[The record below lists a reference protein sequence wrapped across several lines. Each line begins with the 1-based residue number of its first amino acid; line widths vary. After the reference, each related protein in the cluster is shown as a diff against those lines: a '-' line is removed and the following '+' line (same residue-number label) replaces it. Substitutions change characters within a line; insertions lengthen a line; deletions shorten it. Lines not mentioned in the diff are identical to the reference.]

1 MSTFKLFFL
10 DINEQIIDAPPS
22 RDVLTLNQDLKL
34 NEPGTIEGSLVL
46 DQRYTATLDNVR
58 YFAVSDRGETNK
70 HNFWLYRKTL
80 IDVQGKSIIFN
91 GSDAFYDELK
101 GGYIKDKRPN
111 QVTALQALKVALAD
125 SRWGNVDFVDQRIGD
140 GKADLNFYYVSQVDA
155 VQKVMETYGV
165 ELVPRVNIEG
175 NKITRRYLQL
185 WKEQGGDNGRR
196 FAYGSN
202 ALTVEK
208 QTIDSNVYTAL
219 VGRGSGVEVTDA
231 ETGEATGGYSRK
243 IDFADV
249 EWSKAKGDPVDKPKG
264 QEWVEWP
271 DSTKLYGYS
280 DGKPRIGIVEFDDE
294 KDPAMLLKKTWQQL
308 QQVGVPSIQLSATVG
323 SVGYLDLGETV
334 TIVRYSIALAYKT
347 RVTEIKWNRKN
358 ENKSQI
364 TIGDKLT
371 QTTGERLS
379 SLAGSIKGAQDYANE
394 AAKRAADFA
403 IANAKGNNINYGEN
417 QPTNPKEGD
426 YWYRYNADG
435 STSLLRYVNGEWKL
449 VVDDTFAEA
458 VKNKIEAA
466 MAEADAAKKAAN
478 DAVDKANSNKEL
490 VDLSNQTAEAAKTAA
505 DAAKEMASKAVSAA
519 SDAATAL
526 GTANSAIDSAKKAI
540 DATKEQATSIT
551 KLTTTTDKL
560 TGTVATL
567 ATKEEVDTVGGKVTT
582 VQTLVQQNT
591 DSIKLKAD
599 QTSLNTLSNTV
610 TQQGTDIKIASDG
623 LKLKADQSQVNTLNG
638 SVNKLSADLKVTNDR
653 LSLTMTKND
662 VTGLLTPY
670 ATQTW
675 TQGQITATANQFN
688 AQFSSIS
695 GKVDS
700 LKFGNRNL
708 IRNSSNMTNLDHWH
722 RIGWGSPTTT
732 MRLTTHPFYKN
743 SGGSLIMLRS
753 TDAGDTHMRTDV
765 VTVKPDTDY
774 TVQFVGFHNYNVQS
788 VTLYFLGRSDST
800 DSGPNGDNYDRDKI
814 HLLQNSIWISTSEA
828 RRITAQFHTTKDET
842 GGYLRFDMNGGKDAT
857 TTADLYVVETELAEG
872 TAVPVYSPA
881 PEDSADYTD
890 TKVAS
895 LKVTVDGIQSTV
907 ANYQGQTTTALQTL
921 QGFQTTA
928 TDRINGLKSQ
938 QTQLANQWTSVVSG
952 LSNPNLILNSMYPV
966 DRNLLGWIDVAN
978 LFINA
983 HYFYAKGGQT
993 HFGINNATSNEK
1005 YVSTNRFKLTRGAT
1019 YTFSIWAYAS
1029 WNMQSM
1035 DVWILKRRRGSTNP
1049 AGYDTDGG
1057 AVVLLNGIKP
1067 SPSEINKY
1075 TMTFNAG
1082 DYDEAFIRVDNN
1094 GSNDGKNSLLGFAEP
1109 KVELGARATPDVQS
1123 GTDSQITQLQDAIN
1137 LRVTKNGVIS
1147 QINVSP
1153 ESILINGNKV
1163 HITGQTSID
1172 NAVIR
1177 AAMIESVSA
1186 SSMTTGTLN
1195 AANLNVINLN
1205 GASIVSRTITAD
1217 KLAVNAIMVGLNN
1230 SLSTMSID
1238 PYSITFS
1245 SGGQN
1250 RLMLR
1255 NDGMHIYYPRGD
1267 GQPEDVGLIHA
1278 NSLVGYPDYN
1288 GLTFDLNDLGDFM
1301 SWGVYNGSSY
1311 LIRLAWYRAGAANTL
1326 GLGNFD
1332 QLVADDPIRFSGDI
1346 VAGGADMRLR
1356 LSSIGING
1364 RQYPFVTNN
1373 KGLAGIAIADAELFL
1388 VTGNNAIS
1396 MKQVK
1401 FPTEINSDG
1410 TVAHWVWF

>member
-125 SRWGNVDFVDQRIGD
+125 SRWGNIDFVDQRIGD
-140 GKADLNFYYVSQVDA
+140 GKADLNFYYISQVDA

-165 ELVPRVNIEG
+165 ELVPRANIEG

-371 QTTGERLS
+371 QSTGERLS

-403 IANAKGNNINYGEN
+403 IANAKGNNIDYGEN
-417 QPTNPKEGD
+417 QPVNPKEGD

-490 VDLSNQTAEAAKTAA
+490 VDLSNQTAQAAKTAA
-505 DAAKEMASKAVSAA
+505 DTAKEMASKAVSAA

-526 GTANSAIDSAKKAI
+526 DTANSAIDSAKKAI

-560 TGTVATL
+560 TGTIATL
-567 ATKEEVDTVGGKVTT
+567 ATKEEVDTVGGKVTS

-599 QTSLNTLSNTV
+599 QTSVNTLSNTV

-638 SVNKLSADLKVTNDR
+638 SVNKLSADLKIANDR
-653 LSLTMTKND
+653 LALTMTKND

-675 TQGQITATANQFN
+675 TQGQITASAGELSSKITSVQNQFDSSGQANLLDDSEFVNDLGKSWRIGSRGDIPNGATKDIYISSARWDVYQSHKAIMVHSKGLSKNGWLN
-688 AQFSSIS
+688 AVSSPVWITAGVKYSASVHAHQVGNETLDNKARFGIQWYATLEDANNDRRLSFSEMDIDATGSTYVLNGVIAPDGATYAALKVYVTRNGWVAFTCPMLVQADTIGKYNSSKAPSMIQYSTLKQTADGISSTVGQIRSDLTTATNQFSS
-695 GKVDS
+695 
-700 LKFGNRNL
+700 FTQR
-708 IRNSSNMTNLDHWH
+708 LD
-722 RIGWGSPTTT
+722 
-732 MRLTTHPFYKN
+732 
-743 SGGSLIMLRS
+743 
-753 TDAGDTHMRTDV
+753 
-765 VTVKPDTDY
+765 
-774 TVQFVGFHNYNVQS
+774 
-788 VTLYFLGRSDST
+788 
-800 DSGPNGDNYDRDKI
+800 
-814 HLLQNSIWISTSEA
+814 
-828 RRITAQFHTTKDET
+828 
-842 GGYLRFDMNGGKDAT
+842 
-857 TTADLYVVETELAEG
+857 
-872 TAVPVYSPA
+872 
-881 PEDSADYTD
+881 
-890 TKVAS
+890 
-895 LKVTVDGIQSTV
+895 
-907 ANYQGQTTTALQTL
+907 
-921 QGFQTTA
+921 GFQTVVNGAA
-928 TDRINGLKSQ
+928 TKTQ
-938 QTQLANQWTSVVSG
+938 VTQLSNQLTSVVGSLG
-952 LSNPNLILNSMYPV
+952 Q
-966 DRNLLGWIDVAN
+966 RNLLYNSEFLNNAESWGGAGDGFYVTAASWGDGYSYGYALNNKTSDLWCSATSKRIPIADAAATYSASTDV
-978 LFINA
+978 INA
-983 HYFYAKGGQT
+983 SVPEFDTGLVLEFYPD
-993 HFGINNATSNEK
+993 ATSARLSYVAKWSDKNKTNQTQTLKIEDVKPPAGAK
-1005 YVSTNRFKLTRGAT
+1005 YVGVVLQAHGK
-1019 YTFSIWAYAS
+1019 AYARWQHPMLVAS
-1029 WNMQSM
+1029 KT
-1035 DVWILKRRRGSTNP
+1035 VGP
-1049 AGYDTDGG
+1049 Y
-1057 AVVLLNGIKP
+1057 
-1067 SPSEINKY
+1067 SPDS
-1075 TMTFNAG
+1075 A
-1082 DYDEAFIRVDNN
+1082 
-1094 GSNDGKNSLLGFAEP
+1094 NS
-1109 KVELGARATPDVQS
+1109 
-1123 GTDSQITQLQDAIN
+1123 SQITQLQDAIN
-1137 LRVTKNGVIS
+1137 LRVTKDRVIT
-1147 QINVSP
+1147 QINISP
-1153 ESILINGNKV
+1153 EGILIDGSKV
-1163 HITGQTSID
+1163 HITGRTSID

-1278 NSLVGYPDYN
+1278 NSLVGYPNYN
-1288 GLTFDLNDLGDFM
+1288 GLTFDLNDLGDYM
-1301 SWGVYNGSSY
+1301 SWGVYNVSSY

-1332 QLVADDPIRFSGDI
+1332 QLVAYDPIRFSGDI

-1410 TVAHWVWF
+1410 TVDHWVWF